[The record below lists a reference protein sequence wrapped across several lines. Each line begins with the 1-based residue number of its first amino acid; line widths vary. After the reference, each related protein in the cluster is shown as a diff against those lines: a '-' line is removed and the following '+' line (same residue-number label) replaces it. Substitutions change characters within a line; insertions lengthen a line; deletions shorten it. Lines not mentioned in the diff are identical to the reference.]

1 VERDKLPLPE
11 KIEITEVGPRD
22 GFQNVKGF
30 IPTETKVRVIDAIA
44 AAGVPEIEITSFVHP
59 AAVPQMADASEVAEA
74 VLQKHRGK
82 VQLVALVP
90 NKRGAENAAKCGL
103 EKVTYVIS
111 ASEAHNQSNV
121 KRTAEESFVDLY
133 RLRESLPHLSV
144 KLSLATAFGCPFEG
158 GVPLARVVELVE
170 NALACGVGE
179 IVLCDTIGIANPVQV
194 MEVVGAV
201 RGVTKELPL
210 GMHMHDTRGLGLAN
224 MLAGMMAGVSRFE
237 TSVGGLGGCPFA
249 PGSAGNTASED
260 AINMVHEMGVR
271 TGIDLVKYMEAVAIV
286 KREIQANLSGRLSGI
301 SCK

>member
-1 VERDKLPLPE
+1 MPLPE